1 MEEKNMKKSE
11 SGKWLNLKMVKAPI
25 GTIVKGFYN
34 SKTTAVQVR
43 TGNYT
48 VQTDED
54 VMPVF
59 IGSIIL
65 VFTKTHGG
73 YNFSVIQQ
81 HTNIQEVL
89 FSCFFHYRE
98 LEKYENNYYFQEYND
113 FIQDCLKKF

>member
-1 MEEKNMKKSE
+1 MRKSE
-11 SGKWLNLKMVKAPI
+11 SGKWLTLKMVKAPI

-65 VFTKTHGG
+65 VFTKTHEG

-89 FSCFFHYRE
+89 FSCFFHFRE

>member
-1 MEEKNMKKSE
+1 MRKSE
-11 SGKWLNLKMVKAPI
+11 SGKWLTLKMVKAPI
-25 GTIVKGFYN
+25 GTIVKGF
-34 SKTTAVQVR
+34 
-43 TGNYT
+43 
-48 VQTDED
+48 
-54 VMPVF
+54 

-65 VFTKTHGG
+65 VFTKTHEG

-89 FSCFFHYRE
+89 FSCFFHFRE